1 MAATAVAVPRYC
13 EEGGRRCRGGRLPG
27 VTHGTTVAHMTILI
41 VGGSGFLGSELVRQ
55 AKAAGHTTVATY
67 ATEPGDSTPD
77 AWRRLD
83 LRDAENLDSV
93 VADAQPRVVINASSG
108 RADWAITAEG
118 PVQLALVTAKRGT
131 PLVHVSTDAVFSGSA
146 GTARYDESCLPDP
159 ITPYG
164 AAKAAA
170 ETGILAV
177 HPKAVVARTSLIIG
191 HGLSVHERLVHEL
204 AAGTTDGALYTDDI
218 RCPVHVSDLAAA
230 LLELADGSAAG
241 IHHVAGPDALSRHQ
255 LGVLIAER
263 DGLDAS
269 RLPTGRR
276 ADSTAPGPLD
286 VRLDSQATQ
295 RHLRTRLCG
304 AREFL
309 SSAAAVQRK
318 G

>member
-1 MAATAVAVPRYC
+1 
-13 EEGGRRCRGGRLPG
+13 
-27 VTHGTTVAHMTILI
+27 MTFLI

-67 ATEPGDSTPD
+67 ASKPGNSTPD

-83 LRDAENLDSV
+83 LRDAESLDSV
-93 VADAQPRVVINASSG
+93 VADVLPRVVINASSG

-118 PVQLALVTAKRGT
+118 PVQLALVTARRGT
-131 PLVHVSTDAVFSGSA
+131 PLVHVSTDAVFSGA
-146 GTARYDESCLPDP
+146 GTARYDESRLPDP
-159 ITPYG
+159 VTPYG

-191 HGLSVHERLVHEL
+191 HGLSVHERLVHAL

-241 IHHVAGPDALSRHQ
+241 IHHVAGTDALSRHQ

-269 RLPTGRR
+269 RLPTGLR
-276 ADSTAPGPLD
+276 ADSTTPGPLD
-286 VRLDSQATQ
+286 IRLDSQATQ
-295 RHLRTRLCG
+295 RHLRTRLRG

-309 SSAAAVQRK
+309 R
-318 G
+318 